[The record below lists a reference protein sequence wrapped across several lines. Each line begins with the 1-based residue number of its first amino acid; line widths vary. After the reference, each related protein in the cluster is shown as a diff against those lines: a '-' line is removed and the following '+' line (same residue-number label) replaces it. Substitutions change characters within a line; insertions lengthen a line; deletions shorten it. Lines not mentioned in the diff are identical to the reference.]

1 MIRGLLEWKHS
12 ALLTG
17 LLITG
22 VIEPLSADWSEHT
35 RLLGG
40 LIVFGVNLGLLL
52 IVFDQRWER
61 WLAFVLLPPILVSNI
76 VHETLSNW
84 AEVAVIVYH
93 CFTLVFVGFAVA
105 VILKHIFSQESIRTD
120 AVIGALCGYLL
131 AAVTWANAYA
141 LLYLLRPG
149 SFRVADVIAGRL
161 VDWHLR
167 RFYFNY
173 FSVTTLT
180 SLGYA
185 DITPTDTVA
194 LLLSL
199 ARKVVRT
206 VLHCGCGRSTRRA
219 EVGAVDRT
227 GPWELMVDLAVT
239 ATKIN
244 PIWLFR
250 AWPPFSH
257 KSMTSR
263 SQRMTANPRNAFAI
277 ELFFLVTYLRFID

>member
-1 MIRGLLEWKHS
+1 MTQGMWRESQDRDATRTNRNRRFATRILNPHIGAFGLVVFQRTDRNNASNMIRGLLEWKHS

-40 LIVFGVNLGLLL
+40 LILFGVNLGLLL

-199 ARKVVRT
+199 VESVFGQFYIAVVVAQLVGLR
-206 VLHCGCGRSTRRA
+206 LAQSIGR
-219 EVGAVDRT
+219 DR
-227 GPWELMVDLAVT
+227 G
-239 ATKIN
+239 N
-244 PIWLFR
+244 
-250 AWPPFSH
+250 
-257 KSMTSR
+257 
-263 SQRMTANPRNAFAI
+263 
-277 ELFFLVTYLRFID
+277 

>member
-1 MIRGLLEWKHS
+1 MTQGMWRESQDRDATRTNRNRRFATRIHNPHIGAFGLVVFQRTDRNNASNMIRGLLEWKHS

-105 VILKHIFSQESIRTD
+105 VILKHIFSQQEHPHRCRD
-120 AVIGALCGYLL
+120 RRALRLPAGGRYLGQCL
-131 AAVTWANAYA
+131 CAALSASA
-141 LLYLLRPG
+141 R
-149 SFRVADVIAGRL
+149 
-161 VDWHLR
+161 
-167 RFYFNY
+167 
-173 FSVTTLT
+173 
-180 SLGYA
+180 
-185 DITPTDTVA
+185 
-194 LLLSL
+194 LLS
-199 ARKVVRT
+199 R
-206 VLHCGCGRSTRRA
+206 CGRDRRA
-219 EVGAVDRT
+219 AR
-227 GPWELMVDLAVT
+227 
-239 ATKIN
+239 
-244 PIWLFR
+244 
-250 AWPPFSH
+250 
-257 KSMTSR
+257 
-263 SQRMTANPRNAFAI
+263 
-277 ELFFLVTYLRFID
+277 

>member
-1 MIRGLLEWKHS
+1 M
-12 ALLTG
+12 
-17 LLITG
+17 
-22 VIEPLSADWSEHT
+22 
-35 RLLGG
+35 
-40 LIVFGVNLGLLL
+40 
-52 IVFDQRWER
+52 
-61 WLAFVLLPPILVSNI
+61 
-76 VHETLSNW
+76 
-84 AEVAVIVYH
+84 
-93 CFTLVFVGFAVA
+93 FVGFAVA

-194 LLLSL
+194 LSLSL
-199 ARKVVRT
+199 VEGLFGQFYIAVVVAQLVGLRLAQSIGGTVGIDGESRRYGNEDKSDLVISRMAPVLAQVDDESEDAVSIPYWTKV
-206 VLHCGCGRSTRRA
+206 
-219 EVGAVDRT
+219 
-227 GPWELMVDLAVT
+227 
-239 ATKIN
+239 
-244 PIWLFR
+244 
-250 AWPPFSH
+250 
-257 KSMTSR
+257 
-263 SQRMTANPRNAFAI
+263 Q
-277 ELFFLVTYLRFID
+277 

>member
-1 MIRGLLEWKHS
+1 MTQGMWRESQDRDAIRTNRTRRFATRVHNPQIGAFGLLVFQRTDRNNASNMIRGLLEWKHS

-22 VIEPLSADWSEHT
+22 VIEPLSANWSEHT
-35 RLLGG
+35 RLLGS

-61 WLAFVLLPPILVSNI
+61 WFAFVLLPPILVSNI

-194 LLLSL
+194 LSLSL
-199 ARKVVRT
+199 VEGLFGQFYIAVVVAQLVGLR
-206 VLHCGCGRSTRRA
+206 LAQSIGR
-219 EVGAVDRT
+219 DR
-227 GPWELMVDLAVT
+227 G
-239 ATKIN
+239 N
-244 PIWLFR
+244 
-250 AWPPFSH
+250 
-257 KSMTSR
+257 
-263 SQRMTANPRNAFAI
+263 
-277 ELFFLVTYLRFID
+277 